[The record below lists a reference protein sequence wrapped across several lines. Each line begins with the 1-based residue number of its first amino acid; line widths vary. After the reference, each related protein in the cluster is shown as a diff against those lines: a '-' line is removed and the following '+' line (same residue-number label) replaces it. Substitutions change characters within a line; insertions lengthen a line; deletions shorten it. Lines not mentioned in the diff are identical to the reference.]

1 MTPGLLGGSKG
12 IRTPDPLTPC
22 KNKRDRSGGGVG
34 KILYKYGEESTNHP
48 QHKGPK
54 FALCGVLWSPWRD
67 HVVTFA
73 LIRSNTPSAL
83 QNRRAPNVESLRS
96 LPKFLGCRSS
106 LAGSTENCKTPANSE
121 FPAKTKNWFRFS
133 SGHGIARR
141 FWGLYRLSGVPCP
154 QARVRPSEQR
164 PSLLRCCARFAWR
177 VSA

>member
-83 QNRRAPNVESLRS
+83 QNRRYAAPQTSNPCVHCQN
-96 LPKFLGCRSS
+96 FWD
-106 LAGSTENCKTPANSE
+106 A
-121 FPAKTKNWFRFS
+121 
-133 SGHGIARR
+133 ARR
-141 FWGLYRLSGVPCP
+141 WLDRRKIAKPRLTANFPRKQKTGSDSPLVTVLLVDFGVCIALVVFLAHRLGFGL
-154 QARVRPSEQR
+154 
-164 PSLLRCCARFAWR
+164 
-177 VSA
+177 VSSALVC